1 MFKFTRFTHSALLS
15 LLVLNLVLA
24 ACGPAGVATLTLTAA
39 PTIAPTQTPADEP
52 TATDART
59 YPEGILAAIEALS
72 ASTGISADQI
82 HVATFEA
89 VEWGNACLGLAQP
102 DEACAEVITPGY
114 RVTLRA
120 GEAEYVFH
128 TNADGSAIRQQAQ
141 SPAVQAAVNAL
152 AQLKGIIA
160 DEIMVVSV
168 DAAEWSDSC
177 LGVDTPSLVC
187 LTVITPGY
195 RILLSAGGEQFEFH
209 TNESG
214 SAVRLATP

>member
-1 MFKFTRFTHSALLS
+1 MFKFMRFAKSTLLGLLS
-15 LLVLNLVLA
+15 LNLVLA
-24 ACGPAGVATLTLTAA
+24 ACGPAVVATLAPTAA

-52 TATDART
+52 TATDGRT

-82 HVATFEA
+82 HVVAFDA
-89 VEWGNACLGLAQP
+89 VEWGDACLGLAQP
-102 DEACAEVITPGY
+102 GEACAEVITPGY

-128 TNADGSAIRQQAQ
+128 TNTDGSAIRRQTQ
-141 SPAVQAAVNAL
+141 SPAVQAAINAL
-152 AQLKGIIA
+152 AQLKGIPASEIA
-160 DEIMVVSV
+160 VVSV

-177 LGVDTPSLVC
+177 LGVDTPGLVC

-209 TNESG
+209 TNEGG